1 MKIFLWF
8 SDFELQN
15 DQGNKS
21 TEETA
26 VVSKEKSIFPDGD
39 ESPNKRFTAGK
50 SFVHPLVDSKINA
63 NFWVLNGFYTWF
75 FIQNRIDVS
84 KLKNYRLEIGS
95 LVYLFNLLLL
105 SFMKFFPANLE
116 IFYST
121 YVRSWDNSQFS
132 LSNLFFDLLHLF
144 HSRQAQCYFHGFFNH
159 FLAIRLLIWLAK
171 EIVRG
176 MIVLYNIVVISQILI
191 YHIT

>member
-1 MKIFLWF
+1 MLHLIYWIIRYSEQKG
-8 SDFELQN
+8 SDRL
-15 DQGNKS
+15 
-21 TEETA
+21 
-26 VVSKEKSIFPDGD
+26 
-39 ESPNKRFTAGK
+39 
-50 SFVHPLVDSKINA
+50 VHYIEV
-63 NFWVLNGFYTWF
+63 W
-75 FIQNRIDVS
+75 
-84 KLKNYRLEIGS
+84 
-95 LVYLFNLLLL
+95 VYLFNLLLL

-121 YVRSWDNSQFS
+121 YVRSWDNSQFP